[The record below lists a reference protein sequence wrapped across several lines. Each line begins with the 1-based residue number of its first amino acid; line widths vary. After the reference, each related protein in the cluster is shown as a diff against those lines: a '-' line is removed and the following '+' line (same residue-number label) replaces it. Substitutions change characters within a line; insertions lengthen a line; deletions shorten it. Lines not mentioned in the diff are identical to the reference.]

1 MSTAKPS
8 FVEEESHITPTQTKK
23 SFGVRLAAHFKK
35 WWWVHLIIF
44 IACFLIILLPVIYVA
59 YPKIAQHDVSDSTLD
74 ITEMILSN
82 PTPESFHLKQRQVLG
97 SDSSYHPK
105 IDAFDS
111 EVSLAGAPPFAHVTV
126 PAVKSKD
133 GAVIHVEQK
142 VDLTNA
148 SAFGDY
154 TTAVML
160 NEEVSLNIY
169 GRPGLKQGGLPKTT
183 VTYNKTVVM
192 KGLNKLEGF
201 TVAKFFI
208 MFPPVNG
215 FGMNGTVIIPNPSV
229 LTIPLKKQGNVSL
242 NLELDG
248 KSVGTTYLNNLT
260 LKPGSNTVPMIG
272 KVDQAAIITLL
283 TSKSNPYKDGILPF
297 DIAGNATSTYDGKE
311 LPYFSKALSANKLS
325 IKLDVLS
332 ALKEAG
338 VNLSL

>member
-8 FVEEESHITPTQTKK
+8 FVEEESHINAAPTKR
-23 SFGVRLAAHFKK
+23 SFGARLAAHFKK

-44 IACFLIILLPVIYVA
+44 IACFLIILLPVVYVA
-59 YPKIAQHDVSDSTLD
+59 YPKIAQSAVNDSTLN

-82 PTPESFHLKQRQVLG
+82 PTPESFHLEQRQVLG
-97 SDSSYHPK
+97 SKSSYHPQ
-105 IDAFDS
+105 IYAFDS
-111 EVSLAGAPPFAHVTV
+111 EVSLAGEAPFAHVTV

-133 GAVIHVEQK
+133 GAVIHFEQN
-142 VDLTNA
+142 VALTNA
-148 SAFGDY
+148 TAFADY

-192 KGLNKLEGF
+192 KGLNKLNGF

-215 FGMNGTVIIPNPSV
+215 YGMNGTVIIPNASV
-229 LTIPLKKQGNVSL
+229 LTIPLGNITL
-242 NLELDG
+242 NLELNG
-248 KSVGTTYLNNLT
+248 TSVGTTYLNNLT
-260 LKPGSNTVPMIG
+260 LKPGNNTVPMIG

-283 TSKSNPYKDGILPF
+283 TSKSNPYKDGIIPF
-297 DIAGNATSTYDGKE
+297 DITGNATSTYDGKN
-311 LPYFSKALSANKLS
+311 LPYFSKALAANKLS

-338 VNLSL
+338 VNLTL